1 MTPPSH
7 FLERAMGVE
16 PFDSSALRTRSWPR
30 ADESNGLSERSES
43 NGPPTVAHRDPHEFW
58 THEAREKFDVAARS
72 SEGLSPPNPPLHIPP
87 GRGFNPPN

>member
-1 MTPPSH
+1 MPYTVS
-7 FLERAMGVE
+7 RAYLLWWAGAGLE

-72 SEGLSPPNPPLHIPP
+72 SEGLSPPNPPLTI
-87 GRGFNPPN
+87 RGD